1 MIQAPA
7 PWAIWAWRINR
18 HSLWA
23 AEGSKG
29 LWSKSW
35 ALAQTSGQLAS
46 SREGK
51 PEDKAHVR
59 EAEPTPGRAGN
70 NTVLGGPEDV
80 DPGSQK
86 EPGEKSEV
94 LKKPTH

>member
-1 MIQAPA
+1 M
-7 PWAIWAWRINR
+7 
-18 HSLWA
+18 
-23 AEGSKG
+23 GSRG
-29 LWSKSW
+29 QQRAVSKSW

-46 SREGK
+46 SKEGE

-59 EAEPTPGRAGN
+59 DAEPTPGRAGN
-70 NTVLGGPEDV
+70 NTVPGGPEDV